1 MKLSEY
7 IRTVGTHTHTQ
18 DAAEEDVL
26 SAAAEWRKQRM
37 LLMLWTEAE
46 SSPVQV
52 LNQSRPGPSLDLFR
66 LGPPDSAL
74 NLDWTLSRVQTQS
87 RSTP

>member
-37 LLMLWTEAE
+37 LLML
-46 SSPVQV
+46 
-52 LNQSRPGPSLDLFR
+52 
-66 LGPPDSAL
+66 LGFWD
-74 NLDWTLSRVQTQS
+74 
-87 RSTP
+87 

>member
-37 LLMLWTEAE
+37 LLMLLGFWDRNRVQ
-46 SSPVQV
+46 SSP
-52 LNQSRPGPSLDLFR
+52 G
-66 LGPPDSAL
+66 LG
-74 NLDWTLSRVQTQS
+74 
-87 RSTP
+87 